1 MSEIKVSGNIYAC
14 KDSCSK
20 DGEVYIVRNKHGQGW
35 GIDVSNVTP
44 TDLRVLADRLE
55 SIRNQNEAVVQNKLT
70 YQEETMF
77 VLAARYAHNRQT
89 GAALQ
94 VVTEILNKWDRISDF
109 TKEQLKREAKEA
121 SFNHDDWALL
131 IDKEG

>member
-1 MSEIKVSGNIYAC
+1 MK
-14 KDSCSK
+14 
-20 DGEVYIVRNKHGQGW
+20 
-35 GIDVSNVTP
+35 
-44 TDLRVLADRLE
+44 
-55 SIRNQNEAVVQNKLT
+55 NKLT
-70 YQEETMF
+70 YREETMF

-94 VVTEILNKWDRISDF
+94 VVTEILKKWDRISDF

-131 IDKEG
+131 IEKEN

>member
-1 MSEIKVSGNIYAC
+1 MSEIKVSGNIYAS

-35 GIDVSNVTP
+35 GIDVNNVTP

-55 SIRNQNEAVVQNKLT
+55 SIRNQDDNAWQNKLT
-70 YQEETMF
+70 NGEENTLVF
-77 VLAARYAHNRQT
+77 AARYAHNRRT

-94 VVTEILNKWDRISDF
+94 VVKEILNKWVRISDF

-121 SFNHDDWALL
+121 SLLNEDWALL
-131 IDKEG
+131 IEKDD